1 MTDPKT
7 STVPSPETQVDEKA
21 KATPVTEPM
30 TQPAKSAPEATPAK
44 QS

>member
-7 STVPSPETQVDEKA
+7 STIPTPETQVDEQA
-21 KATPVTEPM
+21 KAAPAAEPVM
-30 TQPAKSAPEATPAK
+30 QPAKPAPEAAPEK

>member
-7 STVPSPETQVDEKA
+7 STVPTPETQVDEKT
-21 KATPVTEPM
+21 KATPATEP
-30 TQPAKSAPEATPAK
+30 TDQPAKSAPEATPAK

>member
-7 STVPSPETQVDEKA
+7 STIPTPETQVDEKA
-21 KATPVTEPM
+21 TPAAEPV
-30 TQPAKSAPEATPAK
+30 TQPAKSAPEAAPEK

>member
-7 STVPSPETQVDEKA
+7 STVPTPETQVDEKT
-21 KATPVTEPM
+21 KATPATEPM
-30 TQPAKSAPEATPAK
+30 TQPVKSAPEATPAN